1 MIFQHIKNK
10 CNLKI
15 KKMGLM
21 KTCIFLFALLS
32 IKSIQSQIVKIPYE
46 KYGFSANWYEA
57 KNKSNKTI
65 IIFGGSEGG
74 SSFGDK
80 WSSTFNE
87 KGYNVLAMAYF
98 GEGDLPKQ
106 LELIPLEYL
115 NLAIKWLDSI
125 NKGSKY
131 NYGLIG
137 ISKGAELSL
146 IQASRLDRFKF
157 VIALAPSSVVWQGIN
172 KQNYLSNKSSW
183 TLNGQPLPYVTY
195 CYKKGFQNIFLFYDC
210 ALDSFDKI
218 AEIQVTNIKAPLLL
232 ISGGQDKLWPSER
245 MSKMI
250 TNTLKKNSHPYEFI
264 HLNYPK
270 AGHWLYIL
278 SEPKDEK
285 TFLEKYQKNF
295 ESVGGEPEE
304 FFNISRQVILE
315 MYKFIKKHF

>member
-1 MIFQHIKNK
+1 
-10 CNLKI
+10 
-15 KKMGLM
+15 
-21 KTCIFLFALLS
+21 
-32 IKSIQSQIVKIPYE
+32 
-46 KYGFSANWYEA
+46 
-57 KNKSNKTI
+57 
-65 IIFGGSEGG
+65 
-74 SSFGDK
+74 
-80 WSSTFNE
+80 
-87 KGYNVLAMAYF
+87 MAYF

-115 NLAIKWLDSI
+115 DLAIKWLDSI

-295 ESVGGEPEE
+295 ELVGGEPEE